1 MKRKLL
7 AVLLALCLFVG
18 LLPTLTGALP
28 KASAATATLENSVN
42 MDQLVDHGISL
53 FKALEAGGK
62 WDSVANQSSTGCIG
76 MGIMGWINSSALQL
90 LKWCATASKGGD
102 AAYCKSILGETLYN
116 EVVNA
121 PVVNQD
127 ELMPRWGYW
136 GSRTFSTT
144 EIANTKR
151 LLGSDLGIRVQ
162 KNLANLYITRQA
174 QHGWEAGVRTESA
187 LLYYSSAENHYG
199 VGGIVKFMNAV
210 RNAMGISS
218 SDTINSLREFHNGV
232 LAAAKTSST
241 VSSTLEYRKKVY
253 NYLVNTLRLSQ
264 DPTPGGTIPFT
275 DMPGPSHWA
284 YDAIIWAYTADPQVA
299 AGTSSTTF
307 SPDATVTR
315 ADAVTFLW
323 RAAGKPEPKTKTN
336 PFSDISS
343 DKYYYK
349 AVLWA
354 VEKGITYGTTETTFS
369 PKDPVKRE
377 QMITFLWRYAG
388 KPAPGGSGTVPFTDV
403 SADSYSYTA
412 IVWAYNGGILIG
424 NESASDPTHKL
435 EPKVGCSRAYV
446 VTYLYNQFIM
456 TAH

>member
-1 MKRKLL
+1 MKRRML

-18 LLPTLTGALP
+18 LLPTFIGTLS

-42 MDQLVDHGISL
+42 MDQLVEHGISM

-62 WDSVANQSSTGCIG
+62 WDNVANQPSTGCVG
-76 MGIMGWINSSALQL
+76 LGIMGWINSSALQV
-90 LKWCATASKGGD
+90 LKWCATSSKGGD
-102 AAYCKSILGETLYN
+102 PAYCKSVLGETFYN
-116 EVVNA
+116 EIVNA
-121 PVVNQD
+121 PVVDSN

-136 GSRTFSTT
+136 GSRKFSTT

-174 QHGWEAGVRTESA
+174 QHGWAAGVRTEAA
-187 LLYYSSAENHYG
+187 LLYYCSAENHYG

-232 LAAAKTSST
+232 VTAAKTSST
-241 VSSTLEYRKKVY
+241 VNSTLEYRKKVY
-253 NYLVNTLRLSQ
+253 NYLVNTLCLSQ
-264 DPTPGGTIPFT
+264 DPNPGGTIPFT
-275 DMPGPSHWA
+275 DMPGPNHWA
-284 YDAIIWAYTADPQVA
+284 YDAIIWAYTANPQIA
-299 AGTSSTTF
+299 AGTSNTTF

-315 ADAVTFLW
+315 ADAVSFLW

-336 PFSDISS
+336 PFSDVSS

-349 AVLWA
+349 PVLWA
-354 VEKGITYGTTETTFS
+354 VEKGITYGTTDTTFS
-369 PKDPVKRE
+369 PKDKVKRE
-377 QMITFLWRYAG
+377 HMITFLWRYAG
-388 KPAPGGSGTVPFTDV
+388 KPSPGGSASNPFTDI
-403 SADSYSYTA
+403 SSDKYYYTA
-412 IVWAYNGGILIG
+412 AVWAYYGGILIG
-424 NESASDPTHKL
+424 NECPNDPHRL
-435 EPKVGCSRAYV
+435 DPKADCSRAYV